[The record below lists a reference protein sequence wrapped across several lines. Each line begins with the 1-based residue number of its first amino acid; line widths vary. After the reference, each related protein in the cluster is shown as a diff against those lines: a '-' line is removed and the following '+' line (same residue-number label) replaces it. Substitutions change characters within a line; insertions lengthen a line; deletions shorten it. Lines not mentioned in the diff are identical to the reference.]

1 MRPKVH
7 RSDLEYSKYIQLPY
21 PVVFGKL
28 KVHLCGDWDD
38 VAKLCKD
45 FVNRA
50 TQLIIADF
58 DENLGSY
65 TLIIK
70 SSYPEVFMRKSALK
84 ICSNFTGEHQDE
96 VPFQ

>member
-21 PVVFGKL
+21 PVVFSKL

-70 SSYPEVFMRKSALK
+70 SSYPELFMK